1 MNKQR
6 YARIE
11 EIAEQL
17 DVLHD
22 ELYDILQEEEEAR
35 DNTPDSLQAT
45 ERYERSETACE
56 ALESAADLINDAL
69 EALSE
74 IE

>member
-6 YARIE
+6 YNEIE
-11 EIAEQL
+11 KIAEQL
-17 DVLHD
+17 DLLHD
-22 ELYDILQEEEEAR
+22 ELYDLLHEEEEAR
-35 DNTPDSLQAT
+35 DNTPESLQGS
-45 ERYERSETACE
+45 ERYQRSETACE

-69 EALSE
+69 EELSN

>member
-22 ELYDILQEEEEAR
+22 ELYDLLQEKEQAR
-35 DNTPDSLQAT
+35 DNAPESLQGT

-56 ALESAADLINDAL
+56 ALESAAELINDAL
-69 EALSE
+69 EELSN

>member
-35 DNTPDSLQAT
+35 DNTPESLQGT

-56 ALESAADLINDAL
+56 ALEAAADLINDAL
-69 EALSE
+69 EELSN